1 MKQETYR
8 LLENYMHACMQDSAH
23 DREHVY
29 RVLYTALDIAAHEEN
44 VNTDVLITA
53 CLLHDIGRREQ
64 YENPALCHAQ
74 VGAEKACRFLTANG
88 FDEAFA
94 AHVADCITTHRFRGD
109 NPPQSIEAKILFDAD
124 KIDATGTLGIARTLF
139 YNGHLGE
146 PLYSVNADG
155 TVSDGVND
163 SAPSFFQEYNYKLTK
178 LYGKMLTVR
187 GREIAQERRASAVAF
202 YESMLREVRASYETG
217 KPLLEQLLTQQE
229 QDSV

>member
-23 DREHVY
+23 DREHVC
-29 RVLYTALDIAAHEEN
+29 RVLYTAMDIAAHEDN
-44 VNTDVLITA
+44 VNTDVLIAA
-53 CLLHDIGRREQ
+53 CLLHDIGRKEQ

-74 VGAEKACRFLTANG
+74 VGAEKARRFLTANG
-88 FDEAFA
+88 FSDEFA
-94 AHVADCITTHRFRGD
+94 KHVADCITTHRFRGD

-124 KIDATGTLGIARTLF
+124 KIDVTGTLGIARTLF
-139 YNGHLGE
+139 YNGKLGE

-178 LYGKMLTVR
+178 LYGKMLTAR

-217 KPLLEQLLTQQE
+217 KPLLAQLLS
-229 QDSV
+229 D